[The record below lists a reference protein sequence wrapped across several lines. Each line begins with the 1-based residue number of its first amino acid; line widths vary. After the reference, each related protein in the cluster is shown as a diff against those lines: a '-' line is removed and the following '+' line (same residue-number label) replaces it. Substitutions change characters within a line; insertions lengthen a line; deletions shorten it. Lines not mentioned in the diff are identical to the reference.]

1 MVNSTKLRRRGLLA
15 AGVMS
20 VALLAPTT
28 TNAAGDHGCMQTGP
42 GVDRSPTKGD
52 TPGLVT
58 PWGETAIQAC
68 SPLEVSPIGR
78 KH

>member
-15 AGVMS
+15 AGAMS

-28 TNAAGDHGCMQTGP
+28 TNAAGDRACLPTGP
-42 GVDRSPTKGD
+42 GVDRSPAKGD
-52 TPGLVT
+52 RPGLVT
-58 PWGETAIQAC
+58 PWGATAIQDC